1 MKTNGMGC
9 RVEDRRA
16 KIAVRPPVKKVVNTI
31 EVTQVDSKKNI
42 LFETWR
48 QKTCCFCIS
57 ILVVVC
63 ACIIG
68 GWYAVEIQNVST
80 NITTI

>member
-1 MKTNGMGC
+1 MKTNGVGR

-16 KIAVRPPVKKVVNTI
+16 KIAVKPPAKRVVTTI
-31 EVTQVDSKKNI
+31 EACSQQHTV

-57 ILVVVC
+57 ILVVAC
-63 ACIIG
+63 ACVIG
-68 GWYAVEIQNVST
+68 GWYAVEIQSD
-80 NITTI
+80 ITTI